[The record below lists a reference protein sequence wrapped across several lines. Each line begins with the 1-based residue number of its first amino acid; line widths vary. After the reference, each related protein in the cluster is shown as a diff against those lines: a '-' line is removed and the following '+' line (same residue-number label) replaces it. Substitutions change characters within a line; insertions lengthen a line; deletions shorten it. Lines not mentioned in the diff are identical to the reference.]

1 MQVFENNKLNE
12 KYYLEK
18 LDNGLNVI
26 IFPKKGLLKKYI
38 TWGVNYGS
46 IDSHF
51 KINGEEIMV
60 PDGIAHYLEHKLF
73 EQENG
78 VNSLDALTRIGVD
91 PNAYTTND
99 HTAYLYSCIDNFYE
113 GLDEF
118 MDYVQS
124 PYFTEENVE
133 KEKGIIGQEIT
144 MYDDSP
150 DWKLYISGLQA
161 MYVNNPVRI
170 DIAGTK
176 ESIAPITKDH
186 LYLCYNTFYKPE
198 NMAIIVV
205 GDFEPEKI
213 LEEIK
218 KRLKPKEK
226 MADVERIFK
235 TEPENINEKE
245 VVNYMDISLPL
256 FFFGFKDKVIR
267 DGKEL
272 VKKDIAINLIFNL
285 LLGKSSKLFKKL
297 YEQGIIF
304 NELRCDFEF
313 AREYS
318 HAYVQGQATDVDKVK
333 DELIKE
339 IENLKNVGLDKENFE
354 RTKKAIYGSLVKQYN
369 DVENIGNMFMFN
381 YFKGIN
387 PFDYIDECNN
397 VTVEYAE
404 GILRE
409 LFTENKMVVS
419 KVLPKNN

>member
-1 MQVFENNKLNE
+1 MQVFENNRLNE

-51 KINGEEIMV
+51 KIDGEEIIV

-73 EQENG
+73 EQKSG

-99 HTAYLYSCIDNFYE
+99 HTAYLFSCIDNFYE

-118 MDYVQS
+118 MDYVQN
-124 PYFTEENVE
+124 PYFTDENVE

-150 DWKLYISGLQA
+150 DWKLYISALQA
-161 MYVNNPVRI
+161 MYKNNPVRI

-176 ESIAPITKDH
+176 ESIAPITKEH

-198 NMAIIVV
+198 NMVMIVV
-205 GDFEPEKI
+205 GDFEPEEI

-218 KRLKPKEK
+218 KRLIPKEK
-226 MADVERIFK
+226 IANLERIFK
-235 TEPENINEKE
+235 EEPEDVNEHE
-245 VVNYMDISLPL
+245 VINYMDISLPL
-256 FFFGFKDKVIR
+256 FFFGFKDIVIR

-272 VKKDIAINLIFNL
+272 VKKDVAINLIFNL
-285 LLGKSSKLFKKL
+285 LFGKSSNLFKKL

-304 NELRCDFEF
+304 NEPRCDFEF

-318 HAYVQGQATDVDKVK
+318 HAYIQGQATDIEVVK
-333 DELIKE
+333 EELIKE
-339 IENLKNVGLDKENFE
+339 IENMKVEGLNKEHFE
-354 RTKKAIYGSLVKQYN
+354 RTKNAIYGSLVKQYN

-387 PFDYIDECNN
+387 PFDYIEEYKDI
-397 VTVEYAE
+397 TIEYAE
-404 GILRE
+404 MILKE
-409 LFTENKMVVS
+409 LFVKDKMVVS
-419 KVLPKNN
+419 KVLPKK

>member
-1 MQVFENNKLNE
+1 MQVFENNRLNE

-26 IFPKKGLLKKYI
+26 IFPKNGLLKKYI

-51 KINGEEIMV
+51 KIDGEEIIV

-73 EQENG
+73 EQKSG

-99 HTAYLYSCIDNFYE
+99 HTAYLFSCIDNFYE

-118 MDYVQS
+118 MDYVQN
-124 PYFTEENVE
+124 PYFTDENVE

-150 DWKLYISGLQA
+150 DWKLYISALQA
-161 MYVNNPVRI
+161 MYKNNPVRI

-176 ESIAPITKDH
+176 ESIAPITKEH

-198 NMAIIVV
+198 NMVMIVV
-205 GDFEPEKI
+205 GDFEPEEI

-218 KRLKPKEK
+218 KRLIPKEK
-226 MADVERIFK
+226 IANLERIFK
-235 TEPENINEKE
+235 EEPEEVNEHE
-245 VVNYMDISLPL
+245 VINYMDISLPL
-256 FFFGFKDKVIR
+256 FFFGFKDRVIR

-272 VKKDIAINLIFNL
+272 VKKDVAINLIFNL
-285 LLGKSSKLFKKL
+285 LFGKSSNLFKKL

-304 NELRCDFEF
+304 NEPRCDFEF

-318 HAYVQGQATDVDKVK
+318 HAYIQGQATDIEVVK
-333 DELIKE
+333 EELIKE
-339 IENLKNVGLDKENFE
+339 IENMKVEGLNKEHFE
-354 RTKKAIYGSLVKQYN
+354 RTKNAIYGSLVKQYN

-387 PFDYIDECNN
+387 PFDYIEEYKDI
-397 VTVEYAE
+397 TIDYAE
-404 GILRE
+404 MILKE
-409 LFTENKMVVS
+409 LFVKDKMVVS
-419 KVLPKNN
+419 KVLPKK

>member
-1 MQVFENNKLNE
+1 MQVFENNRLNE

-51 KINGEEIMV
+51 KIDGEEIIV

-73 EQENG
+73 EQKSG

-99 HTAYLYSCIDNFYE
+99 HTAYLFSCIDNFYE

-118 MDYVQS
+118 MDYVQN
-124 PYFTEENVE
+124 PYFTDENVE

-144 MYDDSP
+144 MYADRP
-150 DWKLYISGLQA
+150 DWTLYLSALQA
-161 MYVNNPVRI
+161 MYKNNPVRI

-176 ESIAPITKDH
+176 ESIAPITKEH

-198 NMAIIVV
+198 NMVMIVV
-205 GDFEPEKI
+205 GDFEPEEI

-218 KRLKPKEK
+218 KRLIPKEK
-226 MADVERIFK
+226 IANLERIFK
-235 TEPENINEKE
+235 EEPEDVNEHE
-245 VVNYMDISLPL
+245 VINYMDISLPL
-256 FFFGFKDKVIR
+256 FFFGFKDRVIR
-267 DGKEL
+267 DGKKL
-272 VKKDIAINLIFNL
+272 VKKDVAINLIFNL
-285 LLGKSSKLFKKL
+285 LFGKSSNLFKKL

-304 NELRCDFEF
+304 NEPRCDFEF

-318 HAYVQGQATDVDKVK
+318 HAYIQGQATDIEVVK
-333 DELIKE
+333 EELIKE
-339 IENLKNVGLDKENFE
+339 IENMKVEGLNKEHFE
-354 RTKKAIYGSLVKQYN
+354 RTKNAIYGSLVKQYN

-387 PFDYIDECNN
+387 PFDYIEEYKD
-397 VTVEYAE
+397 VTIEYAE
-404 GILRE
+404 MILKE
-409 LFTENKMVVS
+409 LFVKDKMVVS
-419 KVLPKNN
+419 KVLPKK

>member
-1 MQVFENNKLNE
+1 MQVFENNRLNE

-51 KINGEEIMV
+51 KIDGEEIIV

-73 EQENG
+73 EQKSG

-99 HTAYLYSCIDNFYE
+99 HTAYLFSCIDNFYE

-118 MDYVQS
+118 MDYVQN
-124 PYFTEENVE
+124 PYFTDENVE
-133 KEKGIIGQEIT
+133 KEKGFLGQEIT

-150 DWKLYISGLQA
+150 DWKLYISALQA
-161 MYVNNPVRI
+161 MYKNNPVRI

-176 ESIAPITKDH
+176 ESIAPITKEH

-198 NMAIIVV
+198 NMVMIVV
-205 GDFEPEKI
+205 GDFEPEEI

-218 KRLKPKEK
+218 KRLIPKEK
-226 MADVERIFK
+226 IANLERIFK
-235 TEPENINEKE
+235 EEPEEVNEHE
-245 VVNYMDISLPL
+245 VINYMDISLPL
-256 FFFGFKDKVIR
+256 FFFGFKDRVIR

-272 VKKDIAINLIFNL
+272 VKKDVAINLIFNL
-285 LLGKSSKLFKKL
+285 LFGKSSNLFKKL

-304 NELRCDFEF
+304 NEPRCDFEF

-318 HAYVQGQATDVDKVK
+318 HAYIQGQATDIEVVK
-333 DELIKE
+333 EELIKE
-339 IENLKNVGLDKENFE
+339 IENMKVEGLNKEHFE
-354 RTKKAIYGSLVKQYN
+354 RTKNAIYGSLVKQYN

-387 PFDYIDECNN
+387 PFDYIEEYKDI
-397 VTVEYAE
+397 TIDYAE
-404 GILRE
+404 MILKE
-409 LFTENKMVVS
+409 LFVKDKMVVS
-419 KVLPKNN
+419 KVLPKK